1 MASLFSLCFDV
12 LFVVVLCKLLHFHC
26 ANFKRKSEQ
35 GNEALCIMVIILVT
49 GREAC
54 QCLAVQRVWRSCT
67 GFDDVT
73 FVKLEFDFAGN
84 IFLS

>member
-35 GNEALCIMVIILVT
+35 GNEALSIVVIVL
-49 GREAC
+49 
-54 QCLAVQRVWRSCT
+54 
-67 GFDDVT
+67 
-73 FVKLEFDFAGN
+73 
-84 IFLS
+84 IFLYMKSLVHGLIL